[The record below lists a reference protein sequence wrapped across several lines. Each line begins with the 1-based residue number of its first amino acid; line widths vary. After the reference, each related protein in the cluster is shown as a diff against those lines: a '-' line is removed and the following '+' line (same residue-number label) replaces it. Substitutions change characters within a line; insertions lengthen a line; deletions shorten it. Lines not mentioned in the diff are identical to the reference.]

1 MKPAVLDTDIV
12 LDILHGRAA
21 RVQEH
26 AQHYRALYGRYTI
39 TAVTVAELARGS
51 VRQGGSQGW
60 LDQVLAQV
68 EVLPLDTVAARL
80 AGQVYG
86 ELERVGQGDWVGGLF
101 GSGDSVGSQSG
112 VSDGEC
118 ASFYAGSG
126 VGLSVGDGELAGG
139 GIEAVLTIDHTRGN
153 QATLNWLLYDGHGNL
168 VRLMAPDY
176 TLSAYA
182 QGDSTFRR

>member
-12 LDILHGRAA
+12 LDILHGRPA

-26 AQHYRALYGRYTI
+26 AQRYRVLYGRYTI

-68 EVLPLDTVAARL
+68 EVLPLDMAAARL

-86 ELERVGQGDWVGGLF
+86 ELERVGQGIGWADCLV
-101 GSGDSVGSQSG
+101 
-112 VSDGEC
+112 
-118 ASFYAGSG
+118 AGIALVWG
-126 VGLSVGDGELAGG
+126 RVLVTGNMRHFMRVVELGYPL
-139 GIEAVLTIDHTRGN
+139 EVV
-153 QATLNWLLYDGHGNL
+153 NWREEG
-168 VRLMAPDY
+168 
-176 TLSAYA
+176 
-182 QGDSTFRR
+182 

>member
-86 ELERVGQGDWVGGLF
+86 ELERVGQGIGWADCLV
-101 GSGDSVGSQSG
+101 
-112 VSDGEC
+112 
-118 ASFYAGSG
+118 AGIALVHNRVLVTG
-126 VGLSVGDGELAGG
+126 NVRHFMRVVELGYPL
-139 GIEAVLTIDHTRGN
+139 EME
-153 QATLNWLLYDGHGNL
+153 NWREEG
-168 VRLMAPDY
+168 
-176 TLSAYA
+176 
-182 QGDSTFRR
+182 